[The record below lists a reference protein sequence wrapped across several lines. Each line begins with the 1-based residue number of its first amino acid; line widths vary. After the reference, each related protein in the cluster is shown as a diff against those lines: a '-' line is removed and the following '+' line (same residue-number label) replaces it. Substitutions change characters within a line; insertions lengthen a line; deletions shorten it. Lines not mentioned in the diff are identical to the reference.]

1 MTMVVSVNILMVI
14 HVAYYLGALPV
25 RLGGRIIRAAKPM
38 PPRGYYLFGLVNNRL

>member
-25 RLGGRIIRAAKPM
+25 RPGGRIIRAAKPM